1 MREIMSASQWS
12 LAGLVLGLSLLLLAG
27 PAVAAGGAGPLRIS
41 LTGVGG
47 ARLAGDHE
55 TVTVT
60 VTNAGAKPLQDVL
73 VMLSLADVT
82 GSPAVPL
89 GLEDW
94 TPAPEAAF
102 AATLAPGEQ
111 LTGTWRLRMIQAA
124 RLVVFATAVTGSERS
139 VTNSRPL
146 VLSIGATHNLT
157 PWTVLPVALGV
168 PLGVL
173 AGGGALLW
181 KRRRVAGR

>member
-1 MREIMSASQWS
+1 MSASRRS
-12 LAGLVLGLSLLLLAG
+12 LAGLALGLWLLLVAG
-27 PAVAAGGAGPLRIS
+27 PAVAAGDAGPLRIS
-41 LTGVGG
+41 LSGVGG

-73 VMLSLADVT
+73 VMLSLADVS

-94 TPAPEAAF
+94 TPAPEAAH
-102 AATLAPGEQ
+102 AATLAQGEQ

-124 RLVVFATAVTGSERS
+124 QLAVFATAVTGSDRS

-146 VLSIGATHNLT
+146 ILSIGATHSLT
-157 PWTVLPVALGV
+157 PWTVLPVALSV
-168 PLGVL
+168 PLAVL
-173 AGGGALLW
+173 GGGGALLW
-181 KRRRVAGR
+181 RRRRVAGR

>member
-1 MREIMSASQWS
+1 MGNVMSPSRGS
-12 LAGLVLGLSLLLLAG
+12 LAGLALGVWLLLLAG
-27 PAVAAGGAGPLRIS
+27 PAAAGEAGPLRIS
-41 LTGVGG
+41 LVGAGG

-73 VMLSLADVT
+73 VMLSLADVA

-102 AATLAPGEQ
+102 AATLAPGQQ

-124 RLVVFATAVTGSERS
+124 QLAVFATAVTGSERS
-139 VTNSRPL
+139 VTNSQPL

-157 PWTVLPVALGV
+157 AWTVLPAALSV
-168 PLGVL
+168 PPVVL
-173 AGGGALLW
+173 AGGGAVLW
-181 KRRRVAGR
+181 RRRRVAGR

>member
-1 MREIMSASQWS
+1 MRNAMSASRRS
-12 LAGLVLGLSLLLLAG
+12 LAGLALGLSLLLLAG
-27 PAVAAGGAGPLRIS
+27 PAAAAGEAGPLRIS
-41 LTGVGG
+41 LIGVGG

-55 TVTVT
+55 TVTAT
-60 VTNAGAKPLQDVL
+60 VTNAGAKPLHDVL

-82 GSPAVPL
+82 GSRAVPL

-94 TPAPEAAF
+94 TPAPEAAR

-124 RLVVFATAVTGSERS
+124 RPAVFATAVTGSDRS

-157 PWTVLPVALGV
+157 GGIVLPVALGM
-168 PLGVL
+168 PLVALG
-173 AGGGALLW
+173 AGGAVLW
-181 KRRRVAGR
+181 HRRRVAGR

>member
-1 MREIMSASQWS
+1 MWEILSASRRS
-12 LAGLVLGLSLLLLAG
+12 PAGLALGLWLLLLAG
-27 PAVAAGGAGPLRIS
+27 PAAAGEAGPLRIS

-82 GSPAVPL
+82 RSPAVPV

-94 TPAPEAAF
+94 TPAPEAAP
-102 AATLAPGEQ
+102 AATLAPGQQ

-124 RLVVFATAVTGSERS
+124 RLAIFATAVTGSERS
-139 VTNSRPL
+139 VTNSQPL

-157 PWTVLPVALGV
+157 AWTVLPVALGL
-168 PLGVL
+168 PLVML
-173 AGGGALLW
+173 AGGGVLLW
-181 KRRRVAGR
+181 RRRRVAGR

>member
-1 MREIMSASQWS
+1 MCEVMPVSRRSM
-12 LAGLVLGLSLLLLAG
+12 AGLALGLWLLLLAG
-27 PAVAAGGAGPLRIS
+27 PAAGGEAGPLRIS
-41 LTGVGG
+41 LSGVGG

-55 TVTVT
+55 TITVT
-60 VTNAGAKPLQDVL
+60 ATNAGAKPVQDVR

-89 GLEDW
+89 GLEDS

-102 AATLAPGEQ
+102 AATLAPGQQ

-124 RLVVFATAVTGSERS
+124 RLAVFATAVTGSERS
-139 VTNSRPL
+139 VTNSQPL
-146 VLSIGATHNLT
+146 VLSVGATHNLT
-157 PWTVLPVALGV
+157 PGTVLPVALSV
-168 PLGVL
+168 PLVVL

-181 KRRRVAGR
+181 QRRRVAGR